1 MRHYITPGDLPQNLL
16 FDDFETHWIHTQLD
30 PSALRGLSEG
40 WQGVFRRTALKCL
53 PAPEIALHFSAT
65 FGRPTK
71 EIYSM
76 IGLLVIM
83 EFKQWTA
90 DEAAEAYSLDAGV
103 QFALNLARDHQ
114 YVSPRTVE
122 NYKRLL
128 REGDE
133 HCAEIFGTVTAA
145 LVREF
150 QIDISRQRLD
160 STHVFS
166 YMAQLTRSN
175 LLAVTVKRF
184 LTQVLRHDPAAHA
197 ALPEALVQRY
207 APAEGR
213 IFGYG
218 QSKADKAALVSRIQ
232 QTAEDLHYLIECFQ
246 ANPRLNTRTTW
257 QALIRVFQD
266 QCELKPAQSRRGK
279 PVIQLRE
286 KAKDPEGKS
295 SRVLQNPSDPGAGYS
310 GHKGPGYQ
318 VQLAQTYGE
327 QNEVNLITGCLP
339 QSAAES
345 DSGSLIPVLETQAD
359 HGLQPDKVLVD
370 TAYGSDGNVMACHE
384 AGIEV
389 ISPVAG
395 KSPAGKNPGTPPDK
409 TTAPDPASAQVPGA
423 GPDATADGVA
433 APPPD
438 QADQASTSRGRLER
452 RRAAQQT
459 EAWKKEYAKRSGQ
472 EGINRA
478 VDRVTGIKQLVVRG
492 EKAVRMALYLKTIGW
507 NLIKA
512 GHTYARRGIAARKME
527 LQPA

>member
-1 MRHYITPGDLPQNLL
+1 MRHLNTPWHLPQNLL

-30 PSALRGLSEG
+30 PSALRVLNEG

-53 PAPEIALHFSAT
+53 PAPEIAQHFSAA

-103 QFALNLARDHQ
+103 QFALNLPRDRQ
-114 YVSPRTVE
+114 YVCPRSVE

-128 REGDE
+128 REGDD
-133 HCAEIFGTVTAA
+133 HCAEIFGTVTAS
-145 LVREF
+145 LVEEF

-197 ALPEALVQRY
+197 ALPEELVQRY

-218 QSKADKAALVSRIQ
+218 QSKADKEALVWRVQ
-232 QTAEDLHYLIECFQ
+232 QTAEDLHLLIEHFQ
-246 ANPRLNTRTTW
+246 ANPRLNTRSTW

-266 QCELKPAQSRRGK
+266 QCELKPAKGRRGK
-279 PVIQLRE
+279 PVILLKE
-286 KAKDPEGKS
+286 KAKDPESKS
-295 SRVLQNPSDPGAGYS
+295 SRVLQNPSDPEAGYD

-318 VQLAQTYGE
+318 LQLAQSYGE
-327 QNEVNLITGCLP
+327 ENEVNLITACLP

-345 DSGSLIPVLETQAD
+345 DSASLIPVLESQAD
-359 HGLQPDKVLVD
+359 HGLQPEKVLAD
-370 TAYGSDGNVMACHE
+370 TAYGGDENVTACQE
-384 AGIEV
+384 AGIAV
-389 ISPVAG
+389 ISPVSG
-395 KSPAGKNPGTPPDK
+395 KPPAAKNPAGDQSPVGKGPEKPAGGAPPVPPDE
-409 TTAPDPASAQVPGA
+409 AP
-423 GPDATADGVA
+423 
-433 APPPD
+433 
-438 QADQASTSRGRLER
+438 TSKERLEH
-452 RRAAQQT
+452 RRAEQQT

-472 EGINRA
+472 EGVNRA
-478 VDRVTGIKQLVVRG
+478 LDRVTGIKQLVVRG
-492 EKAVRMALYLKTIGW
+492 KKAVSMALYLKTIGW
-507 NLIKA
+507 NIIKA
-512 GHTYARRGIAARKME
+512 GQTYAQRGIAARKME
-527 LQPA
+527 LQAA

>member
-1 MRHYITPGDLPQNLL
+1 MRHLITPWDLPQNPL

-30 PSALRGLSEG
+30 PSALRVLHEG

-53 PAPEIALHFSAT
+53 PAPEIALRFSAA

-103 QFALNLARDHQ
+103 QFALNLPRDRQ
-114 YVSPRTVE
+114 YVCPRSVE

-128 REGDE
+128 REGED
-133 HCAEIFGTVTAA
+133 HCAEIFGTVTAS
-145 LVREF
+145 LVEEF
-150 QIDISRQRLD
+150 QIDIRLQRPD

-197 ALPEALVQRY
+197 ALPEELVQRY

-218 QSKADKAALVSRIQ
+218 QSKADKEALVRRVQ
-232 QTAEDLHYLIECFQ
+232 QTAEDLHFLIEHFQ
-246 ANPRLNTRTTW
+246 ANPRLNTRSTW

-266 QCELKPAQSRRGK
+266 QCELKPAKGRRGK
-279 PVIQLRE
+279 PVILLKE
-286 KAKDPEGKS
+286 KAKDPESKS
-295 SRVLQNPSDPGAGYS
+295 SRVLQNPSDPEAGYD

-318 VQLAQTYGE
+318 LQLAQSYGE
-327 QNEVNLITGCLP
+327 ENEVNLITAGLP

-345 DSGSLIPVLETQAD
+345 DSASLIPVLESQAD
-359 HGLQPDKVLVD
+359 HGLQPEKVLAD
-370 TAYGSDGNVMACHE
+370 TAYGGDENVTACRE

-389 ISPVAG
+389 ISPVSG
-395 KSPAGKNPGTPPDK
+395 PPRRPRTPPGIKIPSEKDRGS
-409 TTAPDPASAQVPGA
+409 PRA
-423 GPDATADGVA
+423 GPLLCPLTKPQPARNASNTA
-433 APPPD
+433 APNNKPK
-438 QADQASTSRGRLER
+438 RGRR
-452 RRAAQQT
+452 NT
-459 EAWKKEYAKRSGQ
+459 PKEAGRKGSTGRWTGSPGSSNWWG
-472 EGINRA
+472 EG
-478 VDRVTGIKQLVVRG
+478 
-492 EKAVRMALYLKTIGW
+492 
-507 NLIKA
+507 
-512 GHTYARRGIAARKME
+512 RK
-527 LQPA
+527 PSAWPSI